1 ACRARA
7 PFRALSASFDDA
19 QVRRISGG
27 ADDRIRT
34 GDLLITNPIQPRFAS
49 LRPATPLDVSL
60 LYQLERAEEIRCFR
74 SHLAYAP
81 L

>member
-1 ACRARA
+1 MPGTRATVVPECGGQSRENA
-7 PFRALSASFDDA
+7 
-19 QVRRISGG
+19 G

-34 GDLLITNPIQPRFAS
+34 GDLLITNPIQPRYAP
-49 LRPATPLDVSL
+49 LRPVAPIDAAL
-60 LYQLERAEEIRCFR
+60 LYQREKAEEIRCCR